1 MDSQKSTS
9 FQAGEVKGQT
19 QEKASSMMDK
29 AGNAAQSVKESAQDV
44 HFIQTFYIT
53 CSFFYPHAVL
63 IVILTVSYQ
72 ECLAGRFPDAD

>member
-29 AGNAAQSVKESAQDV
+29 AGNAAQSVKESAQDNV
-44 HFIQTFYIT
+44 WQAGSQMQTKAHGAAEAT
-53 CSFFYPHAVL
+53 KDKL
-63 IVILTVSYQ
+63 
-72 ECLAGRFPDAD
+72 GMNN